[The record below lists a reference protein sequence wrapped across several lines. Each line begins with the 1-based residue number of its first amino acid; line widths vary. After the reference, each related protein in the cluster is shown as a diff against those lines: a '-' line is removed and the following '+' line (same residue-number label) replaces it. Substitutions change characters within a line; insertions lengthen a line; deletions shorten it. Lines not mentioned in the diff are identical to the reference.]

1 MARHAAGEVYGR
13 TTRSDAAGAPQGA
26 EVRTV
31 RYPCGEE
38 RMTPKE
44 RPMPPAGKP
53 TSSEK
58 LREVHR
64 AQVNLVAASL
74 RAGVQYARPGRVAK
88 AAPKRA

>member
-1 MARHAAGEVYGR
+1 
-13 TTRSDAAGAPQGA
+13 
-26 EVRTV
+26 
-31 RYPCGEE
+31 
-38 RMTPKE
+38 MTPKE

-53 TSSEK
+53 TPSEK